1 MNSFPLHAKMLTG
14 LILCQVFF
22 RETELLW
29 AWECS
34 RPIVFRT
41 HCSALGL
48 TIFLPLLCNGLCALG
63 KRYCLD
69 APSVAV
75 PSNDTYSLY
84 LWLVMNFRANH
95 PRLHKETALMGPES
109 FTNLWVEIYEFRE
122 QLDAMP
128 ILQNNSR
135 EFTAGACELLNH
147 GFLARFT
154 VPGVCSLLWNRTY
167 I

>member
-1 MNSFPLHAKMLTG
+1 MPSLSQGARASVSLGMQPSYCVQNTLFGSGSYNLSAPPLQWS
-14 LILCQVFF
+14 LCLG
-22 RETELLW
+22 EKEL
-29 AWECS
+29 
-34 RPIVFRT
+34 P
-41 HCSALGL
+41 
-48 TIFLPLLCNGLCALG
+48 
-63 KRYCLD
+63 
-69 APSVAV
+69 PSVAV

-95 PRLHKETALMGPES
+95 PQLHKETALMGLES